1 MVDGACKISSI
12 NQSGG
17 AGIEKKFSVAVAVEK
32 HRPTEN
38 RKIAMPLSL
47 DS

>member
-17 AGIEKKFSVAVAVEK
+17 AGIEKKILCRCCRGETSA
-32 HRPTEN
+32 HRKQEN
-38 RKIAMPLSL
+38 RHAA
-47 DS
+47 